1 MPDETPKDPNYE
13 FEDDESSDLT
23 PDDFAEDEAFED
35 SDIYH
40 NETLLAE
47 DVEGDFDEQRLMTVE
62 GEVVDEDDRA
72 YDPDQTHHIQQ
83 DADNS
88 PQTRRIQLP
97 MDDEDDVEESE
108 PVERETTISDDV
120 SRVNELLSIPI
131 RQKHSNRLA
140 IFPFAMG
147 FITLGALLLAESRVE
162 GLEVTLPAAIVI
174 IVGALVLTYIFRF
187 FTSGRR
193 ERGLF
198 FLATVTI
205 VWGGVIALTVLNT
218 EDFEIT
224 EFWPLIL
231 AGIGV
236 AFFFTFLFERTHQ
249 VGLVFPGIILMFAS
263 AIAFAVTLDVI
274 NQSVLDA
281 VADYWPLV
289 VAFVGLTLL
298 PSALQNRS

>member
-1 MPDETPKDPNYE
+1 MPDETPKDPNEE
-13 FEDDESSDLT
+13 FLDEDESPDLSLHDFVEEEPLDESDMYDDET
-23 PDDFAEDEAFED
+23 IHAED
-35 SDIYH
+35 
-40 NETLLAE
+40 T
-47 DVEGDFDEQRLMTVE
+47 EGGFDDQRLMTVE
-62 GEVVDEDDRA
+62 GEVVDEEDRA
-72 YDPDQTHHIQQ
+72 YDPDRTHHLRRDDDI
-83 DADNS
+83 S
-88 PQTRRIQLP
+88 QTRRIQLP
-97 MDDEDDVEESE
+97 ADDEEELETSE
-108 PVERETTISDDV
+108 PETDISDDLL
-120 SRVNELLSIPI
+120 RVNELLSIPI

-147 FITLGALLLAESRVE
+147 FITLGGLLLAEKRIE

-198 FLATVTI
+198 FLATVTM
-205 VWGGVIALTVLNT
+205 VWGSVIALTVLNSD
-218 EDFEIT
+218 DFEIA

-263 AIAFAVTLDVI
+263 AVAFAITLGIID
-274 NQSVLDA
+274 QTVLDA

-289 VAFVGLTLL
+289 LAFVGLTLL
-298 PSALQNRS
+298 PSALQDQ

>member
-1 MPDETPKDPNYE
+1 MPDETPKDPNHE
-13 FEDDESSDLT
+13 FSDEDESPDLSSYH
-23 PDDFAEDEAFED
+23 FGDEEPLD
-35 SDIYH
+35 EQSDIYH
-40 NETLLAE
+40 DETLLAE
-47 DVEGDFDEQRLMTVE
+47 DIDDEQRLMTVE

-72 YDPDQTHHIQQ
+72 YDPDQTRHVHHDDDSI
-83 DADNS
+83 

-97 MDDEDDVEESE
+97 DDDEEPETPEPESAIADDL
-108 PVERETTISDDV
+108 
-120 SRVNELLSIPI
+120 SRVNELLSVPI

-147 FITLGALLLAESRVE
+147 FIMLGVLLLAEKRVE
-162 GLEVTLPAAIVI
+162 GLEITLPAAIVI

-218 EDFEIT
+218 EDFEIA

-263 AIAFAVTLDVI
+263 AVAFAVTLDVI
-274 NQSVLDA
+274 DQKVLDA

-298 PSALQNRS
+298 PSALQER

>member
-1 MPDETPKDPNYE
+1 MPDETPKDPNEE
-13 FEDDESSDLT
+13 FLDEDESRDLSSYDIGEKEPLDESAIYYDET
-23 PDDFAEDEAFED
+23 LHAED
-35 SDIYH
+35 I
-40 NETLLAE
+40 
-47 DVEGDFDEQRLMTVE
+47 EGGFDDQRLMTVE
-62 GEVVDEDDRA
+62 GEVVDEEDRA
-72 YDPDQTHHIQQ
+72 YDPDQTHHLQRDDDGI
-83 DADNS
+83 
-88 PQTRRIQLP
+88 PLTRRIQLP
-97 MDDEDDVEESE
+97 ADEEEEELEASE
-108 PVERETTISDDV
+108 PESDISDDLL
-120 SRVNELLSIPI
+120 RVNELLSIPI

-140 IFPFAMG
+140 IFPLAMG
-147 FITLGALLLAESRVE
+147 FITLGGLLLAEDRIE
-162 GLEVTLPAAIVI
+162 GLDVNLPAAIVI

-205 VWGGVIALTVLNT
+205 VWGSVIALTVLNSGK
-218 EDFEIT
+218 FEIA

-263 AIAFAVTLDVI
+263 AVAFTVTLGIID
-274 NQSVLDA
+274 QSVLDA

-289 VAFVGLTLL
+289 VTFIGLTLL
-298 PSALQNRS
+298 PSALQDR